1 MFRLNHSRGLA
12 VSRLLNNTGLKF
24 EHGHP
29 VLTVMLPSRREPVMF
44 TIRPVTGTVGS
55 LVKDI
60 IDTDGG
66 VYKAEILSE
75 VSEIFIDI
83 FFNIFF

>member
-1 MFRLNHSRGLA
+1 MFSPRRQLAISRALRSA
-12 VSRLLNNTGLKF
+12 GLKF

-29 VLTVMLPSRREPVMF
+29 VLTVTLPSRSEPVMF

-60 IDTDGG
+60 IETDGG
-66 VYKAEILSE
+66 VYQAAILSE
-75 VSEIFIDI
+75 VSKFKLSQSD
-83 FFNIFF
+83 